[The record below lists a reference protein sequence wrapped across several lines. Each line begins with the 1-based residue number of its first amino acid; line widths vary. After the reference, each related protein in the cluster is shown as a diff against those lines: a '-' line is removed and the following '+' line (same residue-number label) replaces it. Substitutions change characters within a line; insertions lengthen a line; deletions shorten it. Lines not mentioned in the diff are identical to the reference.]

1 MSGPGNPLEKTH
13 GSSLPEI
20 SSTVYPIAG
29 ILTTVYGLSELPANI
44 SELACLW
51 LLHPRL
57 QTQASMA
64 PLAAQ
69 SIHNWNSRRGNSAGK
84 GLIAISFDQRNHGS
98 RLVDKMANEA
108 WRQGNER
115 HAQDMFSCYQG
126 TSQDCSLLLTH
137 ISSYLPQSL
146 PQPSSHVV
154 LGISLG
160 GHAAWHSLLHDP
172 RLTAGVVIIGCPD
185 FQRLMLQRAEKSR
198 RKTFGPAFLG
208 SSDYPAA
215 LIAAV
220 DNSDPAGLF
229 LPKEWKGPNVVSAG
243 IASIVPTASVQAST
257 ASILNSTLQNKRILL
272 QSGGADKLVPYAC
285 GEPFLRF
292 LKTATGSWWKNNG
305 LVLDDRV
312 YEGVGHET
320 TPLMAKEAMEWIGDV
335 LAGDIRVAGVKESR
349 I

>member
-1 MSGPGNPLEKTH
+1 
-13 GSSLPEI
+13 
-20 SSTVYPIAG
+20 
-29 ILTTVYGLSELPANI
+29 
-44 SELACLW
+44 
-51 LLHPRL
+51 
-57 QTQASMA
+57 MA

-229 LPKEWKGPNVVSAG
+229 LPKEWKGPNVVSAA

>member
-13 GSSLPEI
+13 ASSLPSI
-20 SSTVYPIAG
+20 STTVYPIAG
-29 ILTTVYGLSELPANI
+29 ILTTVYGLSELPANC
-44 SELACLW
+44 SELSCLW

-69 SIHNWNSRRGNSAGK
+69 SIHNWNSRRAKSGK

-98 RLVDKMANEA
+98 RLVDAMANQA

-137 ISSYLPQSL
+137 LPSYLPQSL
-146 PQPSSHVV
+146 PQSKEHLV

-160 GHAAWHSLLHDP
+160 GHAAWHCLLAEQ
-172 RLTAGVVIIGCPD
+172 RITAGVVIIGCPD
-185 FQRLMLQRAEKSR
+185 YQRLMLQRAEKSK
-198 RKTFGPAFLG
+198 RKTVAAGFLG
-208 SSDYPAA
+208 SADFPAA

-220 DNSDPAGLF
+220 DDFDPAGIF
-229 LPKEWKGPNVVSAG
+229 LPKELKGPNVVGAG
-243 IASIVPTASVQAST
+243 IASVVPSSSVQAST
-257 ASILNSTLQNKRILL
+257 ASLLSEKLQNKKILL
-272 QSGGADKLVPYAC
+272 QSGGADKLVPYTC
-285 GEPFLRF
+285 GETFLRF
-292 LKTATGSWWKNNG
+292 LKTAAGSWWKNNG

-320 TPLMAKEAMEWIGDV
+320 TPQMAKEAVEWIGDV
-335 LAGDIRVAGVKESR
+335 LAGDVRIGGVKESR